1 MQLVPFQ
8 VGTITGVRELANI
21 IIPVFNM
28 IIKAMVDQDNKIN
41 EVGQIVQNNRS
52 DIEYVRSECD
62 IIYDRTEAINKSI
75 NHITQSLNEQAIKI
89 VGLLEQIGNIATNS
103 SSMAEQSAQLTQHI
117 NAQNILIG
125 NTLKEKL
132 DELLEEFIA
141 KQGDY
146 IEEVNRQMEEI
157 RQRIMIHKAEIVKEN
172 IVALADI
179 KIFISKALAE
189 VVEQIEIKNRSLII
203 DFEPI
208 KDYIK
213 KLINDSKTHITELVQ
228 KNMNLMD
235 ERIRVLSHRNL
246 KENQELKKI
255 ISDCKCNEE
264 IIQAIDRIQL
274 QKEKGGST
282 IQIMKQ
288 PLRLKGRIQN
298 IKTK

>member
-62 IIYDRTEAINKSI
+62 IIYERTEAINKSI

-89 VGLLEQIGNIATNS
+89 FGLLEQIGNIATNS

-117 NAQNILIG
+117 NTQNILIG

-141 KQGDY
+141 KQGDC
-146 IEEVNRQMEEI
+146 IEEVNRQMEKI
-157 RQRIMIHKAEIVKEN
+157 GQRMMIHKTEIVK
-172 IVALADI
+172 
-179 KIFISKALAE
+179 KKYCSIS
-189 VVEQIEIKNRSLII
+189 R
-203 DFEPI
+203 
-208 KDYIK
+208 Y
-213 KLINDSKTHITELVQ
+213 
-228 KNMNLMD
+228 
-235 ERIRVLSHRNL
+235 
-246 KENQELKKI
+246 
-255 ISDCKCNEE
+255 
-264 IIQAIDRIQL
+264 
-274 QKEKGGST
+274 
-282 IQIMKQ
+282 
-288 PLRLKGRIQN
+288 
-298 IKTK
+298 

>member
-28 IIKAMVDQDNKIN
+28 IIKAMV
-41 EVGQIVQNNRS
+41 QNNRS

-62 IIYDRTEAINKSI
+62 IIYDRTEAINESI

-141 KQGDY
+141 KQGDC

-235 ERIRVLSHRNL
+235 ERIRVLSHQNL
-246 KENQELKKI
+246 KENQELIKI

-288 PLRLKGRIQN
+288 PLKLKGRIQN